1 MMKSNIK
8 TIFSLLFFILNFS
21 NSNDYKSVKKNQ
33 RLLNEVYEKLI
44 IHYVDEIDLD
54 SFTKLSINN
63 MLSELDPYTSYMEKE
78 ERSGIELLT
87 KGKYGG
93 IGIQIGKRDGILTI
107 ISPMENSPA
116 KKAGI
121 LAGDKIIKIDGKD
134 AFEMSMDDAA
144 KLIRGKKGTQISISI
159 ERFGEDGS
167 IEYTLTR
174 QDIKVKDVSY
184 FGTIEKDVG
193 YIRLNRFSKNSADE
207 VKVCVEKLIKNNI
220 SGLIFDLRD
229 NPGGLLSNA
238 IDILDMFIEKD
249 QLLVYTKG
257 KTNRSTRT
265 YKSRKEPIV
274 PKDLKIIILINQGS
288 ASASEIISGV
298 FQDLDRGIVIGRE
311 SFGKGLVQT
320 VYNINKSSSV
330 KITTAKYYLPS
341 GRLIQK
347 DGYLPDEILSDS
359 TTMDSIFYTLSG
371 RSVISG
377 AGITPDHIVR
387 IDPVK
392 PILSAC
398 LRNGAFFSF
407 VQKYKH
413 LYDDFSVAEE
423 DPLMIDKFEQ
433 YIIDSDLDII
443 LKGENNYTKFRKSL
457 MLLDSNDISI
467 QSALDILDN
476 YFETIAL
483 GQFEKEK
490 QNLMHWLLIEFSNFF
505 DGEEGRFMVA
515 SKKDPDIIK
524 ALSVLNDPLAFKDLI
539 LSQ

>member
-1 MMKSNIK
+1 MDLHIR
-8 TIFSLLFFILNFS
+8 TTFILIFSILTIG

-63 MLSELDPYTSYMEKE
+63 MLAELDPYTVYMEKE
-78 ERSGIELLT
+78 ERQGIELLT

-121 LAGDKIIKIDGKD
+121 LAGDKIIKINDLD
-134 AFEMSMDDAA
+134 AYEMSMDDAA
-144 KLIRGKKGTQISISI
+144 KIIRGRKGTSINISI
-159 ERFGEDGS
+159 ERFGEDGL
-167 IEYTLTR
+167 IEYTLIR

-184 FGTIEKDVG
+184 SGLLEDDIG

-207 VKVCVEKLIKNNI
+207 VRKSIEELIDINI

-257 KTNRSTRT
+257 KTNRSTRI
-265 YKSRKEPIV
+265 YKSRKKPIV
-274 PKDLKIIILINQGS
+274 PNDLKIVILINTGS

-298 FQDLDRGIVIGRE
+298 FQDLDRGIVVGRE

-320 VYNINKSSSV
+320 VYNINKNSSI

-347 DGYLPDEILSDS
+347 DGYLPDEIIPDS
-359 TTMDSIFYTLSG
+359 TSKDSVFSTLSG
-371 RSVISG
+371 RIVVSG
-377 AGITPDHIVR
+377 AGITPDHIVE
-387 IDPVK
+387 ITPAK

-413 LYDDFSVAEE
+413 LYDQFSDIEA
-423 DPLMIDKFEQ
+423 DTLIINKFEE
-433 YIIDSDLDII
+433 YIINSDLDII
-443 LKGENNYTKFRKSL
+443 LKGENNYTNFRKSL
-457 MLLDSNDISI
+457 MSLDSNDISI

-483 GQFEKEK
+483 GQFDKEK
-490 QNLMHWLLIEFSNFF
+490 HEITHWLLVEFSNFF
-505 DGEEGRFMVA
+505 DGEGGRFKIA
-515 SKKDPDIIK
+515 SRKDQDIIK
-524 ALSVLNDPLAFKDLI
+524 ALSILKDPLAFREI
-539 LSQ
+539 LLSN

>member
-1 MMKSNIK
+1 MNLYIK
-8 TIFSLLFFILNFS
+8 AIWFFLFYMFSQVNG
-21 NSNDYKSVKKNQ
+21 NDYKKVKNNQ

-63 MLSELDPYTSYMEKE
+63 MLSELDPYTVYMEKE
-78 ERSGIELLT
+78 ERRGLDLLT

-93 IGIQIGKRDGILTI
+93 IGIQIGKRDGLLTI

-121 LAGDKIIKIDGKD
+121 LAGDKIIKINDQS
-134 AFEMSMDDAA
+134 AYEMSMDDAA
-144 KLIRGKKGTQISISI
+144 KIIRGKKGTEVTLSID
-159 ERFGEDGS
+159 RFGVDGL
-167 IEYTLTR
+167 IEYTLIR

-184 FGTIEKDVG
+184 SGLLENQIG
-193 YIRLNRFSKNSADE
+193 YIRLNRFSKNSAKEVESAIKDLIDE
-207 VKVCVEKLIKNNI
+207 NVT
-220 SGLIFDLRD
+220 SLIFDLRD

-238 IDILDMFIEKD
+238 IDILDMFIEKN

-265 YKSRKEPIV
+265 YKSRRDPIV
-274 PKDLKIIILINQGS
+274 PREFKIVILINKGS

-320 VYNINKSSSV
+320 VYNINKNSSL

-347 DGYLPDEILSDS
+347 AGYLPDEILPDS
-359 TTMDSIFYTLSG
+359 TTTDSIFKTISG
-371 RSVISG
+371 RQVTSG
-377 AGITPDHIVR
+377 DGITPDHI
-387 IDPVK
+387 IELKPAK

-398 LRNGAFFSF
+398 LRNGIFFSF
-407 VQKYKH
+407 VQKNKH
-413 LYDDFSVAEE
+413 LYEKFSDVEG
-423 DPLMIDKFEQ
+423 DPLIINKFEE
-433 YIIDSDLDII
+433 YIINSDVDIV
-443 LKGENNYTKFRKSL
+443 LKGENNYTNFRKSL
-457 MLLDSNDISI
+457 MKLDSNNISI

-476 YFETIAL
+476 YYETIAL

-490 QNLMHWLLIEFSNFF
+490 NDLMHWLLVEFSNYY
-505 DGEEGRFMVA
+505 DGEKGRFKI
-515 SKKDPDIIK
+515 SSRKDEDIIK
-524 ALSVLNDPLAFKDLI
+524 ALSILKDPLAFRDI
-539 LSQ
+539 LLNH

>member
-1 MMKSNIK
+1 MLFYIKNIV
-8 TIFSLLFFILNFS
+8 ILLFFTINFS

-54 SFTKLSINN
+54 SFTKISINN
-63 MLSELDPYTSYMEKE
+63 MLSELDPYTVYMEKE
-78 ERSGIELLT
+78 ERSGIDLLT

-121 LAGDKIIKIDGKD
+121 LAGDKIIKINDQD
-134 AFEMSMDDAA
+134 AYEMSMDDAA
-144 KLIRGKKGTQISISI
+144 KIIRGKKGTKITLSI
-159 ERFGEDGS
+159 ERFGEDGI
-167 IEYTLTR
+167 IEYALIR

-184 FGTIEKDVG
+184 YGVLEDEIG

-207 VKVCVEKLIKNNI
+207 VKTSIIELIDKNI

-238 IDILDMFIEKD
+238 IDILDMFMEKD
-249 QLLVYTKG
+249 QVLVYTKG

-265 YKSRKEPIV
+265 YKSSKNPIV
-274 PKDLKIIILINQGS
+274 PNDIKIVILINKGS

-320 VYNINKSSSV
+320 VYNLNRTSSV

-359 TTMDSIFYTLSG
+359 TLKDSVFNSTSG
-371 RSVISG
+371 RVVVSG
-377 AGITPDHIVR
+377 AGIIPDHIVE
-387 IDPVK
+387 IEPMK

-407 VQKYKH
+407 VQKYKQ
-413 LYDDFSVAEE
+413 LYNKFSDVEK
-423 DPLMIDKFEQ
+423 DPLIINKFEEH
-433 YIIDSDLDII
+433 IINSDLDVV

-490 QNLMHWLLIEFSNFF
+490 HELKHWLLVEFSNFF
-505 DGEEGRFMVA
+505 DGESGKFKIA
-515 SKKDPDIIK
+515 SRKDPDIIK
-524 ALSVLNDPLAFKDLI
+524 ALSILKDPMAFKDI
-539 LSQ
+539 LLSH

>member
-1 MMKSNIK
+1 MDLHIR
-8 TIFSLLFFILNFS
+8 TTFILIFSILTIG

-63 MLSELDPYTSYMEKE
+63 MLAELDPYTVYMEKE
-78 ERSGIELLT
+78 ERQGIELLT

-121 LAGDKIIKIDGKD
+121 LAGDKIIKINDQD
-134 AFEMSMDDAA
+134 AYEMSMDDAA
-144 KLIRGKKGTQISISI
+144 KIIRGRKGTSINISI
-159 ERFGEDGS
+159 ERFGEDGL
-167 IEYTLTR
+167 IEYTLIR

-184 FGTIEKDVG
+184 SGLLEDDIG

-207 VKVCVEKLIKNNI
+207 VRKSIEELIDINI

-265 YKSRKEPIV
+265 YKSRKKPIV
-274 PKDLKIIILINQGS
+274 PNDLKIVILINTGS

-298 FQDLDRGIVIGRE
+298 FQDLDRGIVVGRE

-320 VYNINKSSSV
+320 VYNINKNSSI

-347 DGYLPDEILSDS
+347 DGYLPDEIIPDS
-359 TTMDSIFYTLSG
+359 TSKDSVFSTLSG
-371 RSVISG
+371 RIVVSG
-377 AGITPDHIVR
+377 AGITPDHIVE
-387 IDPVK
+387 ITPAK

-413 LYDDFSVAEE
+413 LYDQFSDIEA
-423 DPLMIDKFEQ
+423 DTLIINKFEE
-433 YIIDSDLDII
+433 YIINSDLDII
-443 LKGENNYTKFRKSL
+443 LKGENNYTNFRKSL

-490 QNLMHWLLIEFSNFF
+490 HEITHWLLVEFSNFF
-505 DGEEGRFMVA
+505 DGEGGRFKIA
-515 SKKDPDIIK
+515 SRKDQDIIK
-524 ALSVLNDPLAFKDLI
+524 ALSILKDPLAFREI
-539 LSQ
+539 LLSN